1 MKALREKLDR
11 MARLVDGIGMQ
22 LYFASGAFTEKQDK
36 SGVKL
41 THTQMQR
48 FWSEAS
54 RLLAKL

>member
-1 MKALREKLDR
+1 

-36 SGVKL
+36 SGVSL

-48 FWSEAS
+48 FWCEAS
-54 RLLAKL
+54 PLLAKL